1 MSIVTRELNGVHFFE
16 INDELTIYT
25 AAMMKQELQDL
36 LSKQDELEI
45 SLEKVSDID
54 SAGVQIL
61 ILLHQQAE
69 KKGKALRFIKHNR
82 QVIDV
87 LETLNLEAFFGDP
100 IVLPAKE
107 FEYA

>member
-1 MSIVTRELNGVHFFE
+1 MSIEAKEHNGAHFLE

-25 AAMMKQELQDL
+25 AAMMKQELQDV

-45 SLEKVSDID
+45 SLECVSDID
-54 SAGVQIL
+54 SAGIQIL
-61 ILLHQQAE
+61 ILLHQQAK
-69 KKGKALRFIKHNR
+69 KKGKTLRFIKHNR

-87 LETLNLEAFFGDP
+87 LETLNLEALFGDP

-107 FEYA
+107 F